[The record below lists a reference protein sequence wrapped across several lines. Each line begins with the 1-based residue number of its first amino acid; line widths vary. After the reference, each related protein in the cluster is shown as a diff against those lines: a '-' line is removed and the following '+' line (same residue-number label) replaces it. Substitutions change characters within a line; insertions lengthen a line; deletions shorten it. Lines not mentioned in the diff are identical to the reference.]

1 MGKPN
6 TLRRDLMREQLAHQA
21 ARIIAEEGI
30 ADFAFAKRKAAKQ
43 LGAADTQHLPSN
55 DEVEIALHSYRAL
68 YQSDS
73 HPDILRE
80 LREEALAAMQMFA
93 EFNPYLT
100 GSVLSGSAGEDSD
113 INLMLFSD
121 DAKAVLLSLLKNNI
135 DFEDG
140 EWRAR
145 IGGREEIV
153 PSYTLSSES
162 GVQTHIIVLPEN
174 MRHSGSRHPETHAD
188 ITAVEMLLAA

>member
-1 MGKPN
+1 MGKPHAQK
-6 TLRRDLMREQLAHQA
+6 RDLMREQLAHQA
-21 ARIIAEEGI
+21 ARIIAEEGV
-30 ADFAFAKRKAAKQ
+30 ADLAFAKRKAAKQ

-55 DEVEIALHSYRAL
+55 EEVEAALHTYRML
-68 YQSDS
+68 YQTDT
-73 HPDILRE
+73 HPDTLRE
-80 LREEALAAMQMFA
+80 LREEALAAMQVFA

-121 DAKAVLLSLLKNNI
+121 DAKAVLLSLLNNNI

-145 IGGREEIV
+145 IGGHEEIV
-153 PSYTLSSES
+153 PSYTLTSES
-162 GVQTHIIVLPEN
+162 NVLIHIIVLPEN

-188 ITAVEMLLAA
+188 IAAVEALLAS

>member
-1 MGKPN
+1 MGRPN
-6 TLRRDLMREQLAHQA
+6 LQKRDLMREQLAHQA
-21 ARIIAEEGI
+21 ARIIAEEGV

-55 DEVEIALHSYRAL
+55 EEVETALHTYRAL
-68 YQSDS
+68 YQVDS
-73 HPDILRE
+73 HPDILRQ
-80 LREEALAAMQMFA
+80 LREDALDAMQIFA

-121 DAKAVLLSLLKNNI
+121 DAKAVLLFLLRHNI

-162 GVQTHIIVLPEN
+162 GVLIHMIVLPEN
-174 MRHSGSRHPETHAD
+174 TRHSGSRHPETHAD
-188 ITAVEMLLAA
+188 ITALETLLAT

>member
-1 MGKPN
+1 MGKPHAQK
-6 TLRRDLMREQLAHQA
+6 RDLMREQLAHQA
-21 ARIIAEEGI
+21 ARIIAEEGV
-30 ADFAFAKRKAAKQ
+30 ADLAFAKRKAAKQ

-55 DEVEIALHSYRAL
+55 EEVEAALHTYRML
-68 YQSDS
+68 YQTDT
-73 HPDILRE
+73 HPDTLRE
-80 LREEALAAMQMFA
+80 LREEALAAMQVFA

-100 GSVLSGSAGEDSD
+100 GSVLSGSAGGDSD

-121 DAKAVLLSLLKNNI
+121 DAKAVLLSLLNNNI

-145 IGGREEIV
+145 IGGHEEIV
-153 PSYTLSSES
+153 PSYTLTSES
-162 GVQTHIIVLPEN
+162 NVLIHIIVLPEN

-188 ITAVEMLLAA
+188 IAAVEALLAS

>member
-80 LREEALAAMQMFA
+80 LREDALAAMQMFA

-153 PSYTLSSES
+153 PSYTLTSES
-162 GVQTHIIVLPEN
+162 GVLIHIIVLPEN

-188 ITAVEMLLAA
+188 ITAVEMLLAV